1 MSRHIDE
8 GLLSVERQR
17 ELFYNGRSR
26 VINNLHL
33 IDTAVDVV
41 AYYC

>member
-17 ELFYNGRSR
+17 VYYNGRSR